1 MLGQKSFFVIACIHS
16 NMYFMTPWLFKLY
29 SLLIHWNV
37 RIRTSLILNSSSI
50 ICINICHDRYDI
62 RWILIFG
69 PRIFWVYYIVCV
81 ASIDTRC
88 YTYVNQDSNPHIW
101 SAKSILKGI
110 NAYNNV
116 IHWHVYI
123 AIEFFTSDKVVA
135 LKMDEICLVKICYF
149 D

>member
-1 MLGQKSFFVIACIHS
+1 MVRNIAGPEILFIITYIHS
-16 NMYFMTPWLFKLY
+16 CMYFMTPWLFKLY

-62 RWILIFG
+62 RWMLIFG
-69 PRIFWVYYIVCV
+69 PRIFLVYYIVCA

-88 YTYVNQDSNPHIW
+88 YTYVNQDSKSHIW

-110 NAYNNV
+110 NAQTTMSY
-116 IHWHVYI
+116 
-123 AIEFFTSDKVVA
+123 TSTFI
-135 LKMDEICLVKICYF
+135 LRLSF
-149 D
+149 PHPN